1 MDKDKAKELARIH
14 EDIHRKKFYKQDSNP
29 KPRTWE
35 EVEELTCSNKTAQ
48 GSD

>member
-1 MDKDKAKELARIH
+1 MDKEYTWCPNLKDLKDKLDKI
-14 EDIHRKKFYKQDSNP
+14 QNSNL

-48 GSD
+48 GGD